1 MVKEFKPDEI
11 YKDLN
16 GKIYFTGQFLAIADT
31 TAEDVAK
38 WNWLQEQTKLYDGD
52 LFHLLLEYFH
62 MYWKEHMESEGEE
75 ENPEEPVTPPNP
87 PQDNCMVTE
96 LYGEFEFSLQPG
108 YQTTKVFGL
117 FTLKCEYESNTKKLK
132 LNFVDLNPNLKR
144 FVKLSV
150 RRYDTCLAEIF
161 TQDLSNAGIQPVEI
175 DLSKYNIGKNEHVY
189 ARIYYEIYGSK
200 LNFQIN

>member
-1 MVKEFKPDEI
+1 MSKPLKTDEVTL
-11 YKDLN
+11 DLN
-16 GKIYFTGQFLAIADT
+16 GKVVFTGQFLAIADT
-31 TAEDVAK
+31 NKPDVDK

-52 LFHLLLEYFH
+52 LFHLLLETFFKH
-62 MYWKEHMESEGEE
+62 NSECL
-75 ENPEEPVTPPNP
+75 NPDEPEDPDEPIDPPNP

-132 LNFVDLNPNLKR
+132 LMFVDLNPNLKR

-150 RRYDTCLAEIF
+150 RRYDQCLTELF
-161 TQDLSNAGIQPVEI
+161 TTDLSNADIQPVEI
-175 DLSKYNIGKNEHVY
+175 DLSKYNISKNEHVF